1 MPEYKLGELAGL
13 LKARLDGDGETV
25 INGING
31 INEAGPGDL
40 TFVHNP
46 KYAGAIATT
55 KAAAIILDE
64 ESDSGN
70 RPALRTSQPY
80 LSFALALKV
89 FAPDQN
95 LPKTIDDLAFVSPDA
110 RLGDNVG
117 VGPFAVID
125 KGAKIGA
132 RTTVGAGSYIGTGV
146 TIGEDCIIYPNVT
159 IREYCT
165 LGDRVIIQPGVV
177 IGGDGFG
184 FAPTPEGISKV
195 PQIGA
200 VSIADDVEI
209 QANACIDRGT
219 INDTV
224 IERSVKVDNLVQL
237 AHNVQIG
244 ENTMIASQTGIAGS
258 TIIGKR
264 CIFGGQVGLV
274 GHIKVDDD
282 VTFGAQAGVIKDMKG
297 PEIYWGTPA
306 RPLAKIKRTEA
317 YVNQLEKLVK
327 RVKELEKK
335 VAELGTEGG

>member
-1 MPEYKLGELAGL
+1 MPEYKLGKLADL
-13 LKARLDGDGETV
+13 LNTRLDGESDTIV
-25 INGING
+25 NGVNG

-46 KYAGAIATT
+46 KYATAIATT

-64 ESDSGN
+64 DTDRAGK
-70 RPALRTSQPY
+70 PALRTDQPY
-80 LSFALALKV
+80 LAFAGALRI

-95 LPKTIDDLAFVSPDA
+95 LPRTVSEQAFVSPDA
-110 RLGDNVG
+110 ELGEGVG
-117 VGPFAVID
+117 IGPFAVID

-132 RTTVGAGSYIGTGV
+132 RSVVGAGSFIGAGV
-146 TIGEDCIIYPNVT
+146 TVGADCIIYPNVT
-159 IREYCT
+159 VREYCS
-165 LGDRVIIQPGVV
+165 LGDRVILQPGAV

-184 FAPTPEGISKV
+184 FAPAPDGIHKV
-195 PQIGA
+195 PQIGR
-200 VSIADDVEI
+200 VIIGDDAEI

-219 INDTV
+219 VTNTI
-224 IERSVKVDNLVQL
+224 IEAGVKVDNLVQL

-274 GHIKVDDD
+274 GHINIDDD

-297 PEIYWGTPA
+297 PEVYWGTPA

-317 YVNQLEKLVK
+317 YINQLEKLVK

-335 VAELGTEGG
+335 VAELEGD